1 MLCEIDSPAVNSR
14 FSRRIGNRG
23 CRSAFPP
30 ASRALGVARLVLRG
44 ALISISRQR
53 IEKSSLK
60 PGLGSN
66 EVEFRSRRGRDTGLG
81 GHTEDGTDA
90 GAEHPE
96 RFSPQDWKKKEREK
110 LPLLRKMQR
119 KREKGMVP
127 LCCSIPWDQRLR
139 FPPGHLSGQLLPHK
153 RATPVKKLRLW
164 SSHDIFLIKTPLEQ
178 PISLLV
184 LAPQTPPSCG
194 VAQP

>member
-1 MLCEIDSPAVNSR
+1 MRSICRLLIPVFPAGLGIAAVAR
-14 FSRRIGNRG
+14 P
-23 CRSAFPP
+23 FPP
-30 ASRALGVARLVLRG
+30 APRALGVPRLVLRG

-66 EVEFRSRRGRDTGLG
+66 EVEFRSRRRRDTGLG

-178 PISLLV
+178 PISLLS

-194 VAQP
+194 VDQP